1 MLDVIPMTPIGAQLT
16 GLRVDTL
23 DAETGATVRHL
34 LAEHGVVV
42 LRGQHADD
50 ARFVRFLRSFG
61 PTMFTAG
68 ETPVPGHPELN
79 IVSNVRRGKRPQST
93 FHTDTSYVRKP
104 PAFTALRAVAVPE
117 RGGQTLFTNQYAAYD
132 TLPVDVRQ
140 QLEGRAITHVVTGL
154 QLGPDEE
161 KSAAHPIFNVH
172 PVSGRTYLYL
182 STPKR
187 CARVSGISAEQAA
200 GTVDFLFTHSTR
212 ADNVYRHVWWPGDV
226 VMWDN
231 RCVLHRADHAGVLGD
246 RVMHRGMVAD
256 DVIADHVVADD
267 VVAGEWREQIGSGPG

>member
-1 MLDVIPMTPIGAQLT
+1 MTPIGARLT

-23 DAETGATVRHL
+23 DASTVARVRHV

-50 ARFVRFLRSFG
+50 AGFVRFLRSFG

-79 IVSNVRRGKRPQST
+79 VVTNVRTGKRPQST
-93 FHTDTSYVRKP
+93 FHTDTSYVRNP

-140 QLEGRAITHVVTGL
+140 QLEGPR
-154 QLGPDEE
+154 D
-161 KSAAHPIFNVH
+161 HP
-172 PVSGRTYLYL
+172 R
-182 STPKR
+182 
-187 CARVSGISAEQAA
+187 
-200 GTVDFLFTHSTR
+200 
-212 ADNVYRHVWWPGDV
+212 
-226 VMWDN
+226 
-231 RCVLHRADHAGVLGD
+231 GD
-246 RVMHRGMVAD
+246 RSTA
-256 DVIADHVVADD
+256 
-267 VVAGEWREQIGSGPG
+267 GPG

>member
-1 MLDVIPMTPIGAQLT
+1 MLDVTPMTPIGAELA

-23 DAETGATVRHL
+23 DAATAAKVRKL
-34 LAEHGVVV
+34 LAEHGVLV
-42 LRGQHADD
+42 LRGQHTDD
-50 ARFVRFLRSFG
+50 AGFVRFLRSLG
-61 PTMFTAG
+61 QTMFTAG

-79 IVSNVRRGKRPQST
+79 VVTNVRRGKRPQST

-132 TLPVDVRQ
+132 TLPVEVRQ

-154 QLGPDEE
+154 QPGPDEE
-161 KSAAHPIFNVH
+161 TSAAHPVFNVH

-182 STPKR
+182 STPTR
-187 CARVSGISAEQAA
+187 CARVSGISSEQAA

-212 ADNVYRHVWWPGDV
+212 ADNVYRHVWSPRDV
-226 VMWDN
+226 VIWDN

-256 DVIADHVVADD
+256 SVVAD
-267 VVAGEWREQIGSGPG
+267 E